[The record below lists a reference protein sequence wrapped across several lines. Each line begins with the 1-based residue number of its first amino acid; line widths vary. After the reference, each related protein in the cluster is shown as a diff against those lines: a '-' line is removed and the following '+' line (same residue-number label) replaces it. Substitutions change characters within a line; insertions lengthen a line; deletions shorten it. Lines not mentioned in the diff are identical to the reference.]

1 MSDLDLLDADPAP
14 DTLNQ
19 WARHLGHRVI
29 DPGGLRAGLSSGP
42 TLSAA
47 FTKTARRH
55 PRREALTINGITL
68 SHQEVDVE
76 SARAGAALQGWG
88 IGAGNHVT
96 VVADTDLSVVIAY
109 LGALQVGAIVT
120 FADPTYT
127 VAELGRV
134 LAASH
139 ADMALATGPSL
150 ALIAEAGDGR
160 PTLGLNE
167 SDRYLVAHVLHD
179 RLAENVFPAPTDP
192 EATAIL
198 AFTSGSTGAPKPV
211 PLTHRNLLSSMR
223 GALIAW
229 HWSENDRLVHS
240 LPVGHQHGLGGVHAS
255 LLTGSHSVIL
265 PRFDAEELLATI
277 GHHDATILFAV
288 PAIYQRL
295 VLCKDSKV
303 EVLGRL
309 RLMVSGSAPLPVPL
323 ADRVQGLTGQLPI
336 ERYGSTEAGL
346 DVSNPYRG
354 TRIPGTVGL
363 ALPGL
368 EVALVGEDDRPVDR
382 GESGEVVLRGPQVF
396 SGYLGADDGQAFLH
410 GWFRTG
416 DVGTVDEESG
426 HLRLV
431 GRAKEMIITGGANV
445 SPREV
450 ENVLRSVPGVLD
462 AAVIGAPSPRWGEE
476 VTAFVVLEGS
486 PLERI
491 TDVVV
496 RSLAPFKRPK
506 RIIEVAEI
514 PRTETGKVRQEAL
527 ALMLE
532 TDTSD

>member
-1 MSDLDLLDADPAP
+1 
-14 DTLNQ
+14 
-19 WARHLGHRVI
+19 
-29 DPGGLRAGLSSGP
+29 
-42 TLSAA
+42 
-47 FTKTARRH
+47 
-55 PRREALTINGITL
+55 
-68 SHQEVDVE
+68 
-76 SARAGAALQGWG
+76 
-88 IGAGNHVT
+88 
-96 VVADTDLSVVIAY
+96 
-109 LGALQVGAIVT
+109 
-120 FADPTYT
+120 
-127 VAELGRV
+127 
-134 LAASH
+134 
-139 ADMALATGPSL
+139 
-150 ALIAEAGDGR
+150 
-160 PTLGLNE
+160 
-167 SDRYLVAHVLHD
+167 
-179 RLAENVFPAPTDP
+179 
-192 EATAIL
+192 
-198 AFTSGSTGAPKPV
+198 
-211 PLTHRNLLSSMR
+211 
-223 GALIAW
+223 
-229 HWSENDRLVHS
+229 
-240 LPVGHQHGLGGVHAS
+240 
-255 LLTGSHSVIL
+255 
-265 PRFDAEELLATI
+265 
-277 GHHDATILFAV
+277 
-288 PAIYQRL
+288 
-295 VLCKDSKV
+295 
-303 EVLGRL
+303 
-309 RLMVSGSAPLPVPL
+309 
-323 ADRVQGLTGQLPI
+323 
-336 ERYGSTEAGL
+336 
-346 DVSNPYRG
+346 
-354 TRIPGTVGL
+354 PGTVGL